1 MDRAEK
7 IGLGSAIG
15 GHVVLIG
22 AFYLG
27 LLGVAKELQK
37 PEPISVSLV
46 GEVAPV
52 SSAPDAIQEE
62 PAPAAPAAQD
72 FPADPPPVPEATP
85 IEKPVERQVPRPLP
99 VATPK
104 PQPAKVAQKTPAKQP
119 APAKAASK
127 PATSGTG
134 RTPARP
140 GSFSDSFEKSI
151 AGVGKTG
158 GQGKAVGTP
167 AAKTAAQV
175 RSAVTV
181 SLRNE
186 ISPYFRR
193 CAPTGVDVDQILT
206 SVTLNISTSGALTG
220 VSNIRQSG
228 VNESNSPQAGL
239 HKECVIKAARAASP
253 FQNLPADSYDLW
265 KNWPMEFRTR

>member
-7 IGLGSAIG
+7 IGLSSAIG
-15 GHVVLIG
+15 GHALLIA

-27 LLGVAKELQK
+27 LLGAVKELQK
-37 PEPISVSLV
+37 PAPITVSLV

-62 PAPAAPAAQD
+62 PAPAAPTAQEN
-72 FPADPPPVPEATP
+72 PADPPPSSEVMQVER
-85 IEKPVERQVPRPLP
+85 PVERQVPNPLP
-99 VATPK
+99 TAISK
-104 PQPAKVAQKTPAKQP
+104 PQPAKVAQKNPTKQS
-119 APAKAASK
+119 APAKTLSR
-127 PATSGTG
+127 PATSGRG
-134 RTPARP
+134 QTPGRP

-151 AGVGKTG
+151 DGVGKNS

-167 AAKTAAQV
+167 AAKTASQI

-186 ISPYFRR
+186 ISPYFKR

-206 SVTLNISTSGALTG
+206 SVTLNIAANGSLTG

-239 HKECVIKAARAASP
+239 HKDCVIKAARAASP

-265 KNWPMEFRTR
+265 KNWPMEFKTR

>member
-7 IGLGSAIG
+7 IGLSSAIG
-15 GHVVLIG
+15 GHALLLA

-27 LLGVAKELQK
+27 LLGAVKELQK
-37 PEPISVSLV
+37 PAPITVSLV

-62 PAPAAPAAQD
+62 PAPAAPAAQES
-72 FPADPPPVPEATP
+72 PADPPPSSEIMQVER
-85 IEKPVERQVPRPLP
+85 PVERQVPNPLP
-99 VATPK
+99 TAISK
-104 PQPAKVAQKTPAKQP
+104 PQPAKVAQKNPTKQS
-119 APAKAASK
+119 APAKTLSR
-127 PATSGTG
+127 PATSGRG
-134 RTPARP
+134 QTPGRP

-151 AGVGKTG
+151 AGVGKNS

-167 AAKTAAQV
+167 AAKTASQI

-186 ISPYFRR
+186 ISPYFKR

-206 SVTLNISTSGALTG
+206 SVTLNIAANGSLTG

-239 HKECVIKAARAASP
+239 HKDCVIKAARAASP